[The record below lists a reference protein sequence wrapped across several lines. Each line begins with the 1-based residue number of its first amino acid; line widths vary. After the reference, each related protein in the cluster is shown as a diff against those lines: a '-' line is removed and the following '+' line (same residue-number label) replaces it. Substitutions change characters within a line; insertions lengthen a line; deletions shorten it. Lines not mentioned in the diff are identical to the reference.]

1 MPIPMV
7 KCSEHGWARA
17 VQTSECS
24 QCIEEGKGENYP
36 GRLDAAIALL
46 YKWHY
51 ESSDREELKGDTSNF
66 LKTEYKRRSGHR
78 IPT

>member
-7 KCSEHGWARA
+7 ECPEHSWCRA

-24 QCIEEGKGENYP
+24 QCIKEGKGETSLA
-36 GRLDAAIALL
+36 GRLDAAVSLL

-51 ESSDREELKGDTSNF
+51 DRSDREELKGDTSNF
-66 LKTEYKRRSGHR
+66 LATEYKRRSE
-78 IPT
+78 IKV